1 MPDSGTI
8 SANQMKMVLD
18 VSRMLAVTTDLDPLL
33 RRIAEAATALLGAER
48 ASIFLHD
55 PETHELWTKVALQ
68 SKEIR
73 VPDSRGIVGSTF
85 KKNEIQH
92 VPNPYEDPRFN
103 PEPDRKSGFVTRNLL
118 CAPMVDLDRTPIG
131 VIQAI
136 NKTSGGFTESDR
148 AMIQMLADQA
158 GVAIQRYRLQLATLE
173 IVALRKEMD
182 LAKKVQ
188 EALIPKEP
196 PDVEG
201 IDAVGW
207 TRAASVTGGDCFDL
221 WRTSDGRLGIFLG
234 DASGHGLAPAL
245 VVSQVRTLVRTI
257 SEIEPDPHALLS
269 RVNSR
274 LAEDLEWGRFVT
286 AFLGFL
292 SPDGVLTWTSAG
304 HGPLFMRESPEVELA
319 VLDPPVQPLG
329 VLDAWLGDAP
339 TPRQI
344 KTGGS
349 LIFTSD
355 GIFEAMNAD
364 GDQYGIDR
372 MTALLD
378 KHRDDSPDNIIA
390 VLCQAVHDWQGNDDP
405 HDDQTIVV
413 VRRI

>member
-1 MPDSGTI
+1 
-8 SANQMKMVLD
+8 
-18 VSRMLAVTTDLDPLL
+18 
-33 RRIAEAATALLGAER
+33 
-48 ASIFLHD
+48 
-55 PETHELWTKVALQ
+55 
-68 SKEIR
+68 
-73 VPDSRGIVGSTF
+73 VGSTF